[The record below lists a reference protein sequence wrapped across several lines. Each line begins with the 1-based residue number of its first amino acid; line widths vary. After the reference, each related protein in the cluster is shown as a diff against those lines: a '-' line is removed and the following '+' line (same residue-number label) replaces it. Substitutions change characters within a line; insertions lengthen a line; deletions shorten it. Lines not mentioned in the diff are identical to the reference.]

1 MAGERDG
8 GLKVKRAGFQGP
20 GGERGEEARGFERVL
35 LVAGVVLV
43 VESREREIGGGE
55 AQRVVLGAEVED
67 VVGMR
72 LSLFHDPA
80 ARRALRY

>member
-8 GLKVKRAGFQGP
+8 GLKVKRAGLQGP
-20 GGERGEEARGFERVL
+20 GGERGEEARGLKRVL
-35 LVAGVVLV
+35 LVAGVVKM
-43 VESREREIGGGE
+43 ESGEREIGGGE

-72 LSLFHDPA
+72 LSLFHDAA
-80 ARRALRY
+80 ARRALCY